1 MTDTTTPDAA
11 AWPRPHWQPS
21 DEQAVLL
28 FFVFGAFPEELVLPV
43 TKYGSQ
49 GLPEGVELKRFQNA
63 VLAKWEGYPLAGGL
77 GDLLREDSPEAF
89 AKAKAA
95 PHVVAIRGRFPDRDS
110 LDYLRDTLGVVA
122 ALTDIGGSAVID
134 PQILSLFDAAGWRE
148 HYLVK
153 GGAPTRHHVLIMS
166 SPEEGAPGRSWVR
179 TRGMRKFGRP
189 DISLSNV
196 PDNELDRAGALSEQL
211 VDLGAL
217 GAHFADGQ
225 AVEVPGVNGDLTVS
239 LAGDETDPL
248 FNNSHADMRWP
259 D

>member
-1 MTDTTTPDAA
+1 MTETTITAA

-21 DEQAVLL
+21 KEQVVLL

-43 TKYGSQ
+43 TQYGSA
-49 GLPEGVELKRFQNA
+49 GLPEGVELRRFQNA
-63 VLAKWEGYPLAGGL
+63 VLEKWEGYPLSGAL
-77 GDLLREDSPEAF
+77 GELLREDNAEAY
-89 AKAKAA
+89 ASAKAA
-95 PHVVAIRGRFPDRDS
+95 PHVVAIRGRFPDKDG

-122 ALTDIGGSAVID
+122 ALIDIGGKAVVD

-148 HYLVK
+148 HYLVQ
-153 GGAPTRHHVLIMS
+153 GGAPTRHHVLIMA
-166 SPEEGAPGRSWVR
+166 SPDETAGRSWIR

-189 DISLSNV
+189 DISLTNV
-196 PDNELDRAGALSEQL
+196 PDREIDRAGALAERF

-225 AVEVPGVNGDLTVS
+225 TVEVDGVNGGLVVALS
-239 LAGDETDPL
+239 GDESDPV
-248 FNNSHADMRWP
+248 FNNSHAAMRWP